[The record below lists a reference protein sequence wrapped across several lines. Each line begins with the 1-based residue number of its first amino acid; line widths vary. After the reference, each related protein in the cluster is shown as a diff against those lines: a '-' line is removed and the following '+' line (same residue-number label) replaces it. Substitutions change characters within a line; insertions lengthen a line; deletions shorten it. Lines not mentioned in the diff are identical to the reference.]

1 MRLLQLSLSILM
13 LTWSLM
19 VNAAGYDEL
28 KPLLTDIKDWQGAAA
43 EGTNMEAN
51 GMKMIMATRNYKH
64 GEANID
70 AQVGLMPSSASS
82 AMQMNLNMENDEIII
97 NTSKIDDFQVYQ
109 NYEKNQK
116 SGSILILLKGNEQN
130 SLMFIMSYT
139 GINNQ
144 EALAIAKQF
153 DWKKMQATS
162 EALLK

>member
-1 MRLLQLSLSILM
+1 MRLLQLLLTTVFI
-13 LTWSLM
+13 TWSLI
-19 VNAAGYDEL
+19 VTAADYDGL
-28 KPLLTDIKDWQGAAA
+28 KPLLIDIKNWQGATV
-43 EGTNMEAN
+43 EGTSMDAN

-82 AMQMNLNMENDEIII
+82 AMQMNLNMENDQIIV
-97 NTSKIDDFQVYQ
+97 NTSNMDEFQVYQ

-116 SGSILILLKGNEQN
+116 SGSILVLLKGTEQN

-139 GINNQ
+139 GINHQ
-144 EALAIAKQF
+144 EALTIAKQF
-153 DWKKMQATS
+153 DWKNMKTTA